1 MTNTIDK
8 NLIEKF
14 NNNFNADR
22 TNLVSKN
29 AVINNGIMQ
38 SAKSIN
44 SIIENTH
51 EFSIEVKTGKITN
64 QKQSGRCWMFAA
76 LNVMRL
82 EIMKTLNLETFELS
96 QAYPFFFD
104 KLEKTNH
111 FLENII
117 ETRDEDVD
125 SREVAF
131 LLKDPLGDGGQ
142 WDMFAS
148 LIDKYGVVPKTVMPE
163 SFSSSQSK
171 VMDKLLTTKL
181 REFAYQIRK
190 AAKKNTTIEDLR
202 NQKEEMLN
210 TIYRM
215 LSISLGEPPKTFTF
229 EVKNKDNKFIR
240 ETNISPKEFYDKY
253 INMNMDDYISIIN
266 APTDDKPF
274 NNTFS
279 VKFLGNV
286 QGGRPVKYLNLPV
299 EELKA
304 LAIKQLQ
311 NNEAVW
317 FGSDVGQSS
326 DRETGIMDL
335 EIYDLNNLFNTEFN
349 LTKGQR
355 LEYGESL
362 MTHAMVLTGV
372 NLDENGKSNKWRVEN
387 SWGDAPGNNGY
398 YVMSD
403 KWFNEFTYQIVIN
416 KKHLSKAQ
424 LELLEKEPII
434 LKPWDPMGSLA
445 L

>member
-29 AVINNGIMQ
+29 AVVNNGIMQ

-51 EFSIEVKTGKITN
+51 EFSVEVKTGKITN

-82 EIMKTLNLETFELS
+82 KIMKTLNLETFELS

-117 ETRDEDVD
+117 ETRAEDVD

-181 REFAYQIRK
+181 REFAYQIRT

-229 EVKNKDNKFIR
+229 EVKNKDEKFIR

-326 DRETGIMDL
+326 DKETGIMDL
-335 EIYDLNNLFNTEFN
+335 NIYDLNNLFNTQFN

-355 LEYGESL
+355 LKYGESL

-372 NLDENGKSNKWRVEN
+372 NLDEKGKSNKWRVEN

-416 KKHLSKAQ
+416 KKYLSKAQ

>member
-1 MTNTIDK
+1 
-8 NLIEKF
+8 
-14 NNNFNADR
+14 
-22 TNLVSKN
+22 
-29 AVINNGIMQ
+29 MQ

-148 LIDKYGVVPKTVMPE
+148 LIDKYGVVPKAVMPE

-171 VMDKLLTTKL
+171 FMDKLLTTKL

-335 EIYDLNNLFNTEFN
+335 DIYDLNNLFNTEFN

-416 KKHLSKAQ
+416 KKYLSKSQ

>member
-229 EVKNKDNKFIR
+229 EVKNKDDKFIR

-326 DRETGIMDL
+326 DKETGIMDL
-335 EIYDLNNLFNTEFN
+335 DIYDLNNLFNTEFN
-349 LTKGQR
+349 LNKGQR

-416 KKHLSKAQ
+416 KKYLSKAQ

>member
-148 LIDKYGVVPKTVMPE
+148 LIDKYGVVPKAVMPE

-171 VMDKLLTTKL
+171 FMDKLLTTKL

-335 EIYDLNNLFNTEFN
+335 DIYDLNNLFNTEFN

-416 KKHLSKAQ
+416 KKYLSKSQ

>member
-111 FLENII
+111 FLENVI

-335 EIYDLNNLFNTEFN
+335 DIYDLNNLFNTEFN

-416 KKHLSKAQ
+416 KKYLSKSQ

>member
-190 AAKKNTTIEDLR
+190 AAKKNSTIEDLR
-202 NQKEEMLN
+202 NQKEEILN

-229 EVKNKDNKFIR
+229 EVKNKDDKFIR

-326 DRETGIMDL
+326 DKETGIMDL
-335 EIYDLNNLFNTEFN
+335 DIYDLNNLFNTEFN

-416 KKHLSKAQ
+416 KKYLSKAQ

>member
-1 MTNTIDK
+1 
-8 NLIEKF
+8 
-14 NNNFNADR
+14 
-22 TNLVSKN
+22 
-29 AVINNGIMQ
+29 
-38 SAKSIN
+38 
-44 SIIENTH
+44 
-51 EFSIEVKTGKITN
+51 
-64 QKQSGRCWMFAA
+64 
-76 LNVMRL
+76 
-82 EIMKTLNLETFELS
+82 
-96 QAYPFFFD
+96 
-104 KLEKTNH
+104 
-111 FLENII
+111 
-117 ETRDEDVD
+117 
-125 SREVAF
+125 
-131 LLKDPLGDGGQ
+131 
-142 WDMFAS
+142 
-148 LIDKYGVVPKTVMPE
+148 
-163 SFSSSQSK
+163 
-171 VMDKLLTTKL
+171 
-181 REFAYQIRK
+181 
-190 AAKKNTTIEDLR
+190 
-202 NQKEEMLN
+202 
-210 TIYRM
+210 M

-335 EIYDLNNLFNTEFN
+335 DIYDLNNLFNTEFN

-416 KKHLSKAQ
+416 KKYLSKSQ

>member
-1 MTNTIDK
+1 
-8 NLIEKF
+8 
-14 NNNFNADR
+14 
-22 TNLVSKN
+22 
-29 AVINNGIMQ
+29 
-38 SAKSIN
+38 
-44 SIIENTH
+44 
-51 EFSIEVKTGKITN
+51 
-64 QKQSGRCWMFAA
+64 
-76 LNVMRL
+76 
-82 EIMKTLNLETFELS
+82 
-96 QAYPFFFD
+96 
-104 KLEKTNH
+104 
-111 FLENII
+111 
-117 ETRDEDVD
+117 
-125 SREVAF
+125 
-131 LLKDPLGDGGQ
+131 
-142 WDMFAS
+142 MFAS

-171 VMDKLLTTKL
+171 FMDKLLTTKL
-181 REFAYQIRK
+181 REFAYQIRT
-190 AAKKNTTIEDLR
+190 AAKENSSIKDLR

-215 LSISLGEPPKTFTF
+215 LSINLGEPPKTFTF
-229 EVKNKDNKFIR
+229 EVKNKDDKFIR

-266 APTDDKPF
+266 APTEDKPF

-286 QGGRPVKYLNLPV
+286 QGGRPVKHLNLPV

-317 FGSDVGQSS
+317 FGSDVGQFS
-326 DRETGIMDL
+326 DKETGIMDL
-335 EIYDLNNLFNTEFN
+335 DIYNLNNLFSTEFN

-355 LEYGESL
+355 LEYGDSL

-372 NLDENGKSNKWRVEN
+372 NLDESNNPNKWKVEN
-387 SWGDAPGNNGY
+387 SWGDAPGNKGY

-416 KKHLSKAQ
+416 KKYLSKNQ
-424 LELLEKEPII
+424 LELLEKEPIV